1 MRTAAA
7 RRRRDARCAMRDA
20 RCAMR
25 DARAPAGAGHRTR
38 CAGRC
43 ARHPHGFLSC
53 ESGRMPR
60 PDSGIESA

>member
-7 RRRRDARCAMRDA
+7 RRRRDA

-43 ARHPHGFLSC
+43 ARHPRGFLSC